1 MQKKEFELLK
11 KLFEIKDIETVV
23 LKHGNVI
30 IYRIDDL
37 FRLVNDKNEKPK
49 ARFSILTENEVL
61 NKYFKFV

>member
-11 KLFEIKDIETVV
+11 KLFEVKDIETVV
-23 LKHGNVI
+23 LKHGDVI

-49 ARFSILTENEVL
+49 ERFSILTEKEVL
-61 NKYFKFV
+61 NKYFNFV